1 MNASQKMFAGIIR
14 RFDMARSSKK
24 YLFKKTILRLRYRR
38 KVEWCDNTHPSY
50 LAAIFFRAR
59 ANITEEGNADNFRGV
74 NFPQVKCC
82 DRL

>member
-50 LAAIFFRAR
+50 LAAIFFGRVQ
-59 ANITEEGNADNFRGV
+59 ILPKKVTQTTFVGLTFR
-74 NFPQVKCC
+74 
-82 DRL
+82 R

>member
-24 YLFKKTILRLRYRR
+24 YLRLRYRR

-50 LAAIFFRAR
+50 LAAIFFGRVQ
-59 ANITEEGNADNFRGV
+59 ILPKKVTQTTFVGLTFR
-74 NFPQVKCC
+74 
-82 DRL
+82 R

>member
-24 YLFKKTILRLRYRR
+24 YLSKKSSALRYRR

-50 LAAIFFRAR
+50 LAANFFRAR
-59 ANITEEGNADNFRGV
+59 ANITEEGNADNFQWG
-74 NFPQVKCC
+74 
-82 DRL
+82 